1 MGASEEY
8 NNPTLLCFFEI
19 GNEEQKQYCIKLKD
33 NFCYEESIK
42 YVIKSQPGSKFKISF
57 RLYGKTYLI
66 QDIFDDSDEALNQ
79 SLEKIYDLLKKGAS
93 KKNTLNYYAFL
104 NLVIRNK
111 YNIVLN

>member
-93 KKNTLNYYAFL
+93 KKKYPELLCFFEL
-104 NLVIRNK
+104 GNK
-111 YNIVLN
+111 KQI